1 MALLDD
7 VATLLDAAA
16 IVPVDE
22 LVVGRLGDD
31 VDTAVQVRDY
41 GGRPPDQTHTGYAYR
56 FPRVQVI
63 VRDPDPEVARS
74 RAQAI
79 WALLDGTKRW
89 TIAQLT
95 VNGTEY
101 QVVVPLNEP
110 HPIAHDIARRT
121 TIACD
126 YEVRVPHA

>member
-7 VATLLDAAA
+7 IATLLDAAA
-16 IVPVDE
+16 LVPVDE
-22 LVVGRLGDD
+22 LVVGRLPDD
-31 VDTAVQVRDY
+31 TDTAVQVRDY
-41 GGRPPDQTHTGYAYR
+41 GGLPPDQTHTGYAYR
-56 FPRVQVI
+56 FPRIQVV

-79 WALLDGTKRW
+79 WALFDGTKRW
-89 TIAQLT
+89 TVPQLT

-101 QVVVPLNEP
+101 QVIVPLSELF
-110 HPIAHDIARRT
+110 PIGHDIDRRT
-121 TIACD
+121 NIACN